1 MRMWVCRICDA
12 GIAERTGWE
21 MATAV
26 EEVSSLP
33 HSRMRLTGEL
43 WAVPLQNGHR
53 AKALHQLPSGK
64 LVAHAKLLERAT
76 LGNSDLA
83 NPKHFL
89 GRIELPQL
97 RVGLLQDRHVPVH
110 PVIAATPCGNFR
122 SRLRIVNL
130 TLWPPDVWG
139 GPLGAATCRN
149 GLQELAEE

>member
-1 MRMWVCRICDA
+1 MWVCRICDA

-33 HSRMRLTGEL
+33 RSLLRLTGEL
-43 WAVPLQNGHR
+43 WAVPPQNGHR

-64 LVAHAKLLERAT
+64 LVAHAKRLARAAT
-76 LGNSDLA
+76 GNVDPA
-83 NPKHFL
+83 NPKPFL
-89 GRIELPQL
+89 GRIELPQPPA
-97 RVGLLQDRHVPVH
+97 GLLQDRYARVRSA
-110 PVIAATPCGNFR
+110 IGAAPCGNCR
-122 SRLRIVNL
+122 PLLRTVSL
-130 TLWPPDVWG
+130 TLRPPDVWG